1 MTVMVTGAT
10 GFLGR
15 RVVQALLDRGKDV
28 RCLIRSPGAEVMFD
42 QDRVDV
48 HYGSVTDPASLRA
61 AFYDLDEVVH
71 LVAVIQEIGGATF
84 FRINVQGTQNVL
96 KAAADAGVQR
106 FVHLSAIGAQ
116 EDPGMRYLY
125 SKWVAEQLVFD
136 SGIPYTVLRPS
147 LLFGEG
153 DEFMNALAGLIR
165 TTPLVPVL
173 GNGKN
178 EFQPVLVEDVAR
190 CVVNA
195 IDTPRLQN
203 RRVEI
208 GGPQRLTYDQIVDEV
223 AFTMAAKRLKLH
235 IPVALMRFPVWL
247 TEKLFSKPPVTQD
260 QLAMLQ
266 VPNYP
271 ESDTIQ
277 GVFRFSP
284 KPVRGNIDYVR
295 RVTWGDG
302 FKMLLGRMPRH
313 IRDH

>member
-15 RVVQALLDRGKDV
+15 RVVQTLLDRGKDV
-28 RCLIRSPGAEVMFD
+28 RCLVRSPGAEAMFD

-71 LVAVIQEIGGATF
+71 LVAVIRERGGATF
-84 FRINVQGTQNVL
+84 FRINVEGTRNVL
-96 KAAADAGVQR
+96 RAAADAGVQR

-116 EDPGMRYLY
+116 ENPGMRYLY
-125 SKWVAEQLVFD
+125 SKWLAEQLVFS
-136 SGIPYTVLRPS
+136 SGIPYTILRPS

-165 TTPLVPVL
+165 TTPLVPVI

-178 EFQPVLVEDVAR
+178 EFQPVSVEDVAR
-190 CVVNA
+190 CVANA
-195 IDTPRLQN
+195 IDNPRLWNQ
-203 RRVEI
+203 RVEV
-208 GGPQRLTYDQIVDEV
+208 GGPQRLTYDQVVDEV
-223 AFTMAAKRLKLH
+223 AFTMGAKRLKLH
-235 IPVALMRFPVWL
+235 IPVVLMRFPVWL
-247 TEKLFSKPPVTQD
+247 TEKLFSKPPVTRD

-277 GVFRFSP
+277 SVFRFSP
-284 KPVRGNIDYVR
+284 KPVRGNITYVR

>member
-28 RCLIRSPGAEVMFD
+28 RCLVRSPGAEAMFD

-71 LVAVIQEIGGATF
+71 LVAVIRERGGATF
-84 FRINVQGTQNVL
+84 IRINVEGTRNVL
-96 KAAADAGVQR
+96 KAAEEAGVQR

-116 EDPGMRYLY
+116 ENPGMRYLY
-125 SKWVAEQLVFD
+125 SKWVAEQLVFSSD
-136 SGIPYTVLRPS
+136 IPYTILRPS

-165 TTPLVPVL
+165 TTPLVPVI

-178 EFQPVLVEDVAR
+178 EFQPVSVEDVAR

-195 IDTPRLQN
+195 IDNPRLRNQ
-203 RRVEI
+203 RVEI
-208 GGPQRLTYDQIVDEV
+208 GGPQRLTYNQIVDEV
-223 AFTMAAKRLKLH
+223 AFTMGAKRLKLH

-277 GVFRFSP
+277 SVFRFSP
-284 KPVRGNIDYVR
+284 KTVRGNITYVR

-302 FKMLLGRMPRH
+302 LKMLLGRMPRH

>member
-15 RVVQALLDRGKDV
+15 RVVQALLDRGKEV
-28 RCLIRSPGAEVMFD
+28 RCLVRSPGAEEMFD

-84 FRINVQGTQNVL
+84 YRINVEGTRNVL
-96 KAAADAGVQR
+96 KAAEEAGVQR

-116 EDPGMRYLY
+116 DNPVMRYLY
-125 SKWVAEQLVFD
+125 SKWLAEQLVIA
-136 SGIPYTVLRPS
+136 SGIPYTILRPS

-165 TTPLVPVL
+165 TTPLVPVI

-178 EFQPVLVEDVAR
+178 EFQPISVDDAAR
-190 CVVNA
+190 CVANA
-195 IDTPRLQN
+195 VDNPRLRN

-208 GGPQRLTYDQIVDEV
+208 GGPQRLTYDQIVDDV
-223 AFTMAAKRLKLH
+223 AFTMSAKRLKLH

-247 TEKLFSKPPVTQD
+247 AGKLSSRPPVTQD

-271 ESDTIQ
+271 KTDTVQ
-277 GVFRFSP
+277 GVFRFNP
-284 KPVRGNIDYVR
+284 KQIRGNITYVR
-295 RVTWGDG
+295 RVRFGDG

>member
-15 RVVQALLDRGKDV
+15 RVVQALLDKGKDV
-28 RCLIRSPGAEVMFD
+28 RVLVRTPGSEAMFD

-48 HYGSVTDPASLRA
+48 HYGAVTDPASLRA

-71 LVAVIQEIGGATF
+71 LVAVIQERGGATF
-84 FRINVQGTQNVL
+84 YRINVEGTKNVL
-96 KAAADAGVQR
+96 EAAANVGVRR

-116 EDPGMRYLY
+116 ENPMMRYLY
-125 SKWVAEQLVFD
+125 SKWVAEQLVFS
-136 SGIPYTVLRPS
+136 SGMPYTILRPS

-153 DEFMNALAGLIR
+153 DEFMNALAGLVR
-165 TTPLVPVL
+165 TMPLVPVI

-178 EFQPVLVEDVAR
+178 EFQPVSADDVAL
-190 CVVNA
+190 CVANA
-195 IDTPRLQN
+195 VDNPRLRN

-208 GGPQRLTYDQIVDEV
+208 GGPQRMTYDQIVDDV
-223 AFTMAAKRLKLH
+223 AFTMSAKRWKLH

-247 TEKLFSKPPVTQD
+247 AEKLFSNPPVTRD

-271 ESDTIQ
+271 DKDTVQ
-277 GVFRFSP
+277 GVFRFTP
-284 KPVRGNIDYVR
+284 KRVRGNITYVR
-295 RVTWGDG
+295 RVRFGDG
-302 FKMLLGRMPRH
+302 VKMLLGRMPRH

>member
-15 RVVQALLDRGKDV
+15 RVVEALLDRGKDV
-28 RCLIRSPGAEVMFD
+28 RCLVRSPGAEAMFD

-61 AFYDLDEVVH
+61 AFYDLEEVIH
-71 LVAVIQEIGGATF
+71 LVAVIQERGGATF
-84 FRINVQGTQNVL
+84 YRINVEGTRNVL
-96 KAAADAGVQR
+96 KAAEDAGVRR
-106 FVHLSAIGAQ
+106 FVHMSAIGAQ
-116 EDPGMRYLY
+116 ENPAMRYLY
-125 SKWVAEQLVFD
+125 SKWVAEQLVFS
-136 SGIPYTVLRPS
+136 SGIPYTILRPS

-165 TTPLVPVL
+165 VMPIVPVI

-178 EFQPVLVEDVAR
+178 EFQPVSVDDVAR
-190 CVVNA
+190 CAANA
-195 IDTPRLQN
+195 VDNPRLRN

-208 GGPQRLTYDQIVDEV
+208 GGPQRLSYDQVVDEV
-223 AFTMAAKRLKLH
+223 AFTMSTKRWKLH

-247 TEKLFSKPPVTQD
+247 TEKLLSKPPVTKD

-266 VPNYP
+266 VPNFP
-271 ESDTIQ
+271 ERDTVQ

-284 KPVRGNIDYVR
+284 KRIRGNITYVR

-302 FKMLLGRMPRH
+302 VKMLLGRMPRH

>member
-28 RCLIRSPGAEVMFD
+28 RVLVRTPGSETMFD
-42 QDRVDV
+42 EDKVDV
-48 HYGSVTDPASLRA
+48 HYGAVTDPASLRTS
-61 AFYDLDEVVH
+61 FYDLEQVVH
-71 LVAVIQEIGGATF
+71 LVAVIQEKGRATF
-84 FRINVQGTQNVL
+84 FRINVEGTQNVL
-96 KAAADAGVQR
+96 KAAKDAGVRR

-116 EDPGMRYLY
+116 ENPRMRYLY
-125 SKWVAEQLVFD
+125 SKWMAEQLVFG
-136 SGIPYTVLRPS
+136 SGIPYTILRPS

-153 DEFMNALAGLIR
+153 DEFMNALAGLVR
-165 TTPLVPVL
+165 TMPLVPVI

-178 EFQPVLVEDVAR
+178 EFQPVSADDVAR
-190 CVVNA
+190 CVANA
-195 IDTPRLQN
+195 VDNPRLRN

-208 GGPQRLTYDQIVDEV
+208 GGPQRLTYDQIVDDV
-223 AFTMAAKRLKLH
+223 AFTMSTRRWKLH

-247 TEKLFSKPPVTQD
+247 GEKLISKPPVTAD

-271 ESDTIQ
+271 DKDTVR
-277 GVFRFSP
+277 GVFGFRP
-284 KPVRGNIDYVR
+284 KRVRGNITYVR
-295 RVTWGDG
+295 RVRWGDG
-302 FKMLLGRMPRH
+302 MKMLFGRMPRH

>member
-15 RVVQALLDRGKDV
+15 RVVQTLLDRGKDV
-28 RCLIRSPGAEVMFD
+28 RCLVRSPGAEAMFD
-42 QDRVDV
+42 LDRVDV

-71 LVAVIQEIGGATF
+71 LVAVIQEKGGATF
-84 FRINVQGTQNVL
+84 FRINVEGTRNVL
-96 KAAADAGVQR
+96 EAAKDAGVRR

-116 EDPGMRYLY
+116 ENPAMRYLY
-125 SKWVAEQLVFD
+125 SKWVAEQLVFS
-136 SGIPYTVLRPS
+136 SGVPYTILRPS
-147 LLFGEG
+147 LIFGEG
-153 DEFMNALAGLIR
+153 DEFMNALAGLVR
-165 TTPLVPVL
+165 TMPVVPVI

-178 EFQPVLVEDVAR
+178 EFQPVSVDDVAQ
-190 CVVNA
+190 CVANA
-195 IDTPRLQN
+195 VDNPRLRN

-208 GGPQRLTYDQIVDEV
+208 GGPQRLTYDQIVDDV
-223 AFTMAAKRLKLH
+223 AFTMSSKRWKLH

-247 TEKLFSKPPVTQD
+247 TEKLYSKPPVTKD

-271 ESDTIQ
+271 DSDSVQRTF
-277 GVFRFSP
+277 GFTP
-284 KPVRGNIDYVR
+284 KAVRGNITYVR

-302 FKMLLGRMPRH
+302 VKMLLGRMPRH

>member
-1 MTVMVTGAT
+1 MT
-10 GFLGR
+10 
-15 RVVQALLDRGKDV
+15 
-28 RCLIRSPGAEVMFD
+28 
-42 QDRVDV
+42 
-48 HYGSVTDPASLRA
+48 
-61 AFYDLDEVVH
+61 AFHEAGH
-71 LVAVIQEIGGATF
+71 ALVAWSLPHADKVHKISIVARGAMGGYTRLIPDEDRHLWTKNQFEDMLATALGG
-84 FRINVQGTQNVL
+84 R
-96 KAAADAGVQR
+96 
-106 FVHLSAIGAQ
+106 
-116 EDPGMRYLY
+116 
-125 SKWVAEQLVFD
+125 VAEQLVFD

>member
-15 RVVQALLDRGKDV
+15 RVVEALLDRGKDV
-28 RCLIRSPGAEVMFD
+28 RCLVRSPGAETMFD

-71 LVAVIQEIGGATF
+71 LVAVIQELGGATF
-84 FRINVQGTQNVL
+84 NRINVEGTRNVL
-96 KAAADAGVQR
+96 KAAEDAGVRR
-106 FVHLSAIGAQ
+106 FVHMSAIGAQ
-116 EDPGMRYLY
+116 ENPEMRYLY
-125 SKWVAEQLVFD
+125 SKWVAEQLVFS
-136 SGIPYTVLRPS
+136 SGIPYTILRPS

-165 TTPLVPVL
+165 TMPIVPVL

-178 EFQPVLVEDVAR
+178 EFQPVSVDDVAR
-190 CVVNA
+190 CVANA
-195 IDTPRLQN
+195 VDNPRLRN

-208 GGPQRLTYDQIVDEV
+208 GGPQRLTYDQVVDEV
-223 AFTMAAKRLKLH
+223 AFTMNSKRWKLH

-247 TEKLFSKPPVTQD
+247 TEKLFSKPPVTKD

-266 VPNYP
+266 VPNFP
-271 ESDTIQ
+271 ERDTVQ
-277 GVFRFSP
+277 GFFRFSP
-284 KPVRGNIDYVR
+284 RRIRGNITYVR

-302 FKMLLGRMPRH
+302 VRMLLGRMPKR

>member
-28 RCLIRSPGAEVMFD
+28 RCLVRSPGAEVMFD

-71 LVAVIQEIGGATF
+71 LVAVIQERGGATF
-84 FRINVQGTQNVL
+84 FRVNVEGTRNVL
-96 KAAADAGVQR
+96 KAAEEAGVQR

-125 SKWVAEQLVFD
+125 SKWVAEQLVFS
-136 SGIPYTVLRPS
+136 SGVPCTILRPS

-165 TTPLVPVL
+165 TTPLVPVI

-178 EFQPVLVEDVAR
+178 EFQPVSVEDVAR
-190 CVVNA
+190 CVANA
-195 IDTPRLQN
+195 IDNPRLRNQ
-203 RRVEI
+203 RVEI
-208 GGPQRLTYDQIVDEV
+208 GGPQRLTYDQIVDAV
-223 AFTMAAKRLKLH
+223 AFTMGAKRLKLH

-247 TEKLFSKPPVTQD
+247 AEKLFSKPPVTQD

-277 GVFRFSP
+277 SVFRFSP
-284 KPVRGNIDYVR
+284 KPVRGNITYVR

>member
-28 RCLIRSPGAEVMFD
+28 RCLVRSPGAEVMFD

-48 HYGSVTDPASLRA
+48 HYGSVTNPASLRA
-61 AFYDLDEVVH
+61 AFYDLEEVVH
-71 LVAVIQEIGGATF
+71 LVAVIQERGGATF
-84 FRINVQGTQNVL
+84 YRINVEGTRNVL
-96 KAAADAGVQR
+96 KAAEDGGVRR
-106 FVHLSAIGAQ
+106 FVHMSAIGAQ
-116 EDPGMRYLY
+116 ENPAMRYLY
-125 SKWVAEQLVFD
+125 SKWVAEQLVFS
-136 SGIPYTVLRPS
+136 SGIPYTILRPS

-165 TTPLVPVL
+165 TMPIVPVI

-178 EFQPVLVEDVAR
+178 EFQPISVDDVAR
-190 CVVNA
+190 CVANA
-195 IDTPRLQN
+195 VDNPRLRN

-208 GGPQRLTYDQIVDEV
+208 GGPQRLTYDQVVDEV
-223 AFTMAAKRLKLH
+223 AFTMSTKRWKLH

-247 TEKLFSKPPVTQD
+247 TEKLFSKPPVTKD

-266 VPNYP
+266 VPNYS
-271 ESDTIQ
+271 EKDTVQ
-277 GVFRFSP
+277 GEFRFSP
-284 KPVRGNIDYVR
+284 RPVRGNITYVR

-302 FKMLLGRMPRH
+302 VKMLLGRMPEH

>member
-28 RCLIRSPGAEVMFD
+28 RCLVRSPGAEVMFD
-42 QDRVDV
+42 QDQVDV

-61 AFYDLDEVVH
+61 AFYDLQEVVH
-71 LVAVIQEIGGATF
+71 LVAIIQERGRATF
-84 FRINVQGTQNVL
+84 SRINVQGTENVL
-96 KAAADAGVQR
+96 KAAADVGVRR
-106 FVHLSAIGAQ
+106 FVHVSAIGAQ
-116 EDPGMRYLY
+116 QDPVMRYLY
-125 SKWVAEQLVFD
+125 SKWLAERMVIA
-136 SGIPYTVLRPS
+136 SGIPYTILRPS

-153 DEFMNALAGLIR
+153 DEFMNALAGLVR
-165 TTPLVPVL
+165 TMPLVPVI

-178 EFQPVLVEDVAR
+178 EFQPVSADDVAR
-190 CVVNA
+190 CVANA
-195 IDTPRLQN
+195 VDNPRLRN

-208 GGPQRLTYDQIVDEV
+208 GGPQRLTYDQIVDAV
-223 AFTMAAKRLKLH
+223 SFTMSARRWKLH

-260 QLAMLQ
+260 QLAMLR

-271 ESDTIQ
+271 DTDTVQ
-277 GVFRFSP
+277 GVFGFSP
-284 KPVRGNIDYVR
+284 KPVRGNITYVR